1 MRRSLLLHSAWR
13 SRLAAVLRS
22 TPFRSHSRCQALLFS
37 AASLDHNKALRCCI
51 MMRPLRLR
59 TAHPPLPQ
67 QVIQYAPAMFSVE
80 PPANN
85 VFGLCASSN
94 TFFFFFFSSPFIPRS
109 YISAPLYGERR
120 NVTLTYDSLH
130 LLRRFPFVKK
140 KNVSFSLLSQ
150 NNNNSGDQKKD
161 RPFNSSLSIAR
172 FSTSLDWLRIALAGS
187 LHSYICALEQT
198 PNKQLIACQSNCQS
212 DVVFSCRFPL
222 FCF

>member
-59 TAHPPLPQ
+59 TAHPPLPPP

-94 TFFFFFFSSPFIPRS
+94 TFFFFFSSPFNPRP

-140 KNVSFSLLSQ
+140 KCFLLPPFS
-150 NNNNSGDQKKD
+150 K
-161 RPFNSSLSIAR
+161 
-172 FSTSLDWLRIALAGS
+172 
-187 LHSYICALEQT
+187 
-198 PNKQLIACQSNCQS
+198 
-212 DVVFSCRFPL
+212 
-222 FCF
+222 